1 MDRIETYLN
10 KVGQAVVDQG
20 SEFKSKL
27 SRIESSVAV
36 LRSGASFMQQLEK
49 DAPIGLEPA
58 DYCDAIKE
66 VADELQ
72 PGDRATVN
80 RDQWRELVELAKPH
94 GMTYLNGDIH
104 QNASTIGYHEG
115 LLKMDAPR
123 EGSLHFTEF
132 SRRLLGTI
140 AKRKEAERAEKA
152 GKLYDAL
159 REALTAKARG

>member
-1 MDRIETYLN
+1 MPAKKKPTQLDRIE
-10 KVGQAVVDQG
+10 
-20 SEFKSKL
+20 SKL
-27 SRIESSVAV
+27 DSIKDDIKLIKA
-36 LRSGASFMQQLEK
+36 LGAASDNLV
-49 DAPIGLEPA
+49 EPA
-58 DYCDAIKE
+58 SLQPGDYCDASKE

-123 EGSLHFTEF
+123 ERSLPFTEF
-132 SRRLLGTI
+132 RRRLLGTI
-140 AKRKEAERAEKA
+140 AKRKEAERAEKV